1 MKHICSRFIIAT
13 VLVMF
18 LHLSASYAQQ
28 SAFDKDANPWHKK
41 AIITCGMLR
50 NLETLDQNRMLAN
63 LQELNTELDQL
74 SAKYVSNP
82 PQEYAN
88 DPLWKTYFEDL
99 ADNIAVVQERIE
111 KKQYRLA
118 QKYCG
123 NFCVI
128 FGKLH
133 RTNGTTDLTDFMF
146 AWRMEIKNAMDMV
159 NAGNMAGAQRHLLA
173 VKSLAA
179 QVREHAA
186 KHQDPAFAGQLE
198 TLFTAATQWS
208 EGIENADRKAAN
220 EQFAKF
226 MTEFPRIYLATLS
239 GND

>member
-1 MKHICSRFIIAT
+1 MKRNYSRLVNAIVLFVLLYAT
-13 VLVMF
+13 V
-18 LHLSASYAQQ
+18 SYAHQ
-28 SAFDKDANPWHKK
+28 SAFDRDAAPWHKK
-41 AIITCGMLR
+41 AIITCGMLK
-50 NLETLDQNRMLAN
+50 NLQTFDQQQMLHN
-63 LQELNTELDQL
+63 LQELKTELEEL
-74 SAKYVSNP
+74 SSKYLSNP
-82 PQEYAN
+82 PHEYAN

-99 ADNIAVVQERIE
+99 ADNIAIVQERVE

-123 NFCVI
+123 NFCMI
-128 FGKLH
+128 FGKMH
-133 RTNGTTDLTDFMF
+133 RTNGTTDLTDVMF
-146 AWRMEIKNAMDMV
+146 AWRMEIRNAMDMV
-159 NAGNMAGAQRHLLA
+159 NAGNMGGAQRHLLA